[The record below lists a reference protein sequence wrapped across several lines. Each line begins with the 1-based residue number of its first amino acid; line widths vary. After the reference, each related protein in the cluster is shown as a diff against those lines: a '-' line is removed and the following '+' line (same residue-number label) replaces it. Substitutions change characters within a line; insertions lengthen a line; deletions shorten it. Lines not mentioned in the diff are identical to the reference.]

1 MKNIIITHRD
11 YCKPGAHA
19 TALLAPLRVEWGDS
33 TWLFASTLPSPTE
46 GRWNVLNCFEL
57 SDG

>member
-1 MKNIIITHRD
+1 MHSHNTRKG
-11 YCKPGAHA
+11 YFKQPGAPA
-19 TALLAPLRVEWGDS
+19 TAFLAPLRVEWGDS